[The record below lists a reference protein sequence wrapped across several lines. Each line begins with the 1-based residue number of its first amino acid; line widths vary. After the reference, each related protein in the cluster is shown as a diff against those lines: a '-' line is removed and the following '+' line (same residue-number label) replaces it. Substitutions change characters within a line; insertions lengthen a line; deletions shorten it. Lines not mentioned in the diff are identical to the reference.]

1 MPRFDLTP
9 GNWTVLSE
17 DFLVMLWLLDEEVL
31 MKKSRFSGQQIAF
44 TLKQAD
50 DGISVKEVCR
60 KAGI

>member
-1 MPRFDLTP
+1 
-9 GNWTVLSE
+9 
-17 DFLVMLWLLDEEVL
+17 MLWLLDEEVL